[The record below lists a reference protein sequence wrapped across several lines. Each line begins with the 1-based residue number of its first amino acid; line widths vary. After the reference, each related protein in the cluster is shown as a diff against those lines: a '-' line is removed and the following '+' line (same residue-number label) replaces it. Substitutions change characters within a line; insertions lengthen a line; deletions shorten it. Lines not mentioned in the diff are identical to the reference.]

1 MYLFL
6 IACRDVVG
14 QVISYEERFYDG
26 AKSRHMPENGAA
38 EGARCCWFLGVWR
51 LTGAFCWAGSMP
63 GGFGWWHRRICMDD
77 DSVVVSHSGSMN
89 KQILDA
95 TTAERKGRKGRQPE
109 PSITAEDGG
118 RDYDL
123 SYLEQWW
130 AQILEHRFF
139 HRHPALVS

>member
-63 GGFGWWHRRICMDD
+63 GGFGWWHFGAWSEPERWHPLASR
-77 DSVVVSHSGSMN
+77 SVVVSHSGSMN

-123 SYLEQWW
+123 SYLE
-130 AQILEHRFF
+130 R
-139 HRHPALVS
+139 RSTSMYYSNTM